1 MRVQALLLAALL
13 ALAPLAAK
21 AQPVARPST
30 EPAVPLAVEV
40 RNDSVPET
48 CAEKDNVA
56 LTFSNPA
63 VRRFRVEAVHP
74 AYIGTLQRDRT
85 APDWTACDMTADP
98 VVPARPRRDV
108 LFNSDRYRLVGFT
121 FPSFWRPADVP
132 VRIGGHV
139 FPGLH
144 MVQLFVP
151 HGVGRYEVLVFYPP
165 DGYWRARPMA
175 PFPLR
180 EAAYGSS
187 FLLGPVEVQGRPLV
201 RLKEVVF
208 EPETGSF
215 TLSFAAGGSAQLR
228 IATLDA
234 ERQVLD
240 VTLDATPGDR
250 PFAALRS
257 MYVTAFN
264 NDVSSV
270 AWRAPG
276 AAGWKEG
283 PIMDFPGGQALGL
296 WAGRLTPSRHNTS
309 SPDMVFGPFGASP

>member
-1 MRVQALLLAALL
+1 MRAYALLLVALL
-13 ALAPLAAK
+13 VLAPWAAQ
-21 AQPVARPST
+21 AQPVPRPNAPIT
-30 EPAVPLAVEV
+30 PVAADV
-40 RNDSVPET
+40 RNDSVPEA

-63 VRRFRVEAVHP
+63 IRRFRVEAVHP

-85 APDWTACDMTADP
+85 APDWTACDMSGDP
-98 VVPARPRRDV
+98 VVPARPRREV
-108 LFNSDRYRLVGFT
+108 LFTSDHYRLVGFT

-132 VRIGGHV
+132 VRIGANV
-139 FPGLH
+139 FSGLH

-151 HGVGRYEVLVFYPP
+151 QGAGRYEVLVFYPP
-165 DGYWRARPMA
+165 DGYWRARPLP

-180 EAAYGSS
+180 ETAYGSS
-187 FLLGPVEVQGRPLV
+187 VLLGPVEVQGRPLV
-201 RLKEVVF
+201 RLKEVAF
-208 EPETGSF
+208 QPDLGAF

-228 IATLDA
+228 ITTLDA

-240 VTLDATPGDR
+240 VTLDGTPGDR

-283 PIMDFPGGQALGL
+283 QIMDFPGGQALGL

-309 SPDMVFGPFGASP
+309 SPDMVFGPFGANP